1 MGSSECAP
9 PPAPYDGVE
18 RIVSEIDPGAGAAA
32 REVADQMRLKWSGFR
47 SSRPDATRVEPVPAR
62 AGAQPG
68 RGAAE
73 ANVRRAHA
81 VVAFAPHTDVTVSRT
96 VGFALTGRWQRSPF
110 KHGRFSPDSF
120 VELAPEVGAGRPVF
134 AVLDLDDWPT
144 TAVAMAAF
152 LRVHRVGTLYVCGPV
167 PARNADQV
175 GADIADLLLHA
186 VAAARG
192 SAASQ

>member
-9 PPAPYDGVE
+9 PPAPYNGVE
-18 RIVSEIDPGAGAAA
+18 RIVSEIDPGAGEAA
-32 REVADQMRLKWSGFR
+32 REVAGQMRLKWSGFR
-47 SSRPDATRVEPVPAR
+47 SSRPDATRIEPAPAR
-62 AGAQPG
+62 TGVQPG
-68 RGAAE
+68 RGAVE

-81 VVAFAPHTDVTVSRT
+81 VVAFAPHTDLTISCA

-110 KHGRFSPDSF
+110 KRGWTSSSSF
-120 VELAPEVGAGRPVF
+120 AELTSEVGVGRPVF
-134 AVLDLDDWPT
+134 AVRDLDDWPT
-144 TAVAMAAF
+144 TAVAMATF